1 MARQQRNR
9 MYYIEATLAL
19 SYLIWANG
27 KFYWKVHLTL
37 NYQCHSPNVSFQCD
51 LETHSCLNYI
61 SSNFLYECCS
71 LLVTEVLTE
80 ANVSSIS
87 GKHRTVRYVK
97 EATVLTEVTNPTT
110 LEKSLI
116 MVPLLC
122 IILAH
127 LILIQV
133 GVFDNYQRSVR
144 IVQ

>member
-1 MARQQRNR
+1 MSLFNV
-9 MYYIEATLAL
+9 T
-19 SYLIWANG
+19 
-27 KFYWKVHLTL
+27 WKPTPASTTSLQT
-37 NYQCHSPNVSFQCD
+37 SSMNVVG
-51 LETHSCLNYI
+51 
-61 SSNFLYECCS
+61 
-71 LLVTEVLTE
+71 LLMTEVVIA
-80 ANVSSIS
+80 ANVSSVS

-97 EATVLTEVTNPTT
+97 ETTVLTEVTNPTT

-133 GVFDNYQRSVR
+133 GVFDNHQRTVR